1 MAEPLSSA
9 PPPAWHRHL
18 ARRAR
23 AIILRPKATWD
34 VIDGEAT
41 PPRDLFVY
49 FAMPLAAVGP
59 VAFFL
64 GGQIFGR
71 GDTVLGPVYRP
82 SLLNAVFAAILQYGF
97 ALIAVAALAIIIQTL
112 ARRFGGVPDQRQA
125 FKAAIYGST
134 AFWLA
139 GISQLIPA
147 LSALSIVGLYSLYLI
162 YIGLPKMMK
171 TPREQALI
179 YVIIVVI
186 AAIMVWIVAVI
197 LGAALTPRAVS

>member
-1 MAEPLSSA
+1 MTANDQRLNRNVIITCAVTGSGETAGKTP
-9 PPPAWHRHL
+9 HL
-18 ARRAR
+18 PVTPKEIAAASIEAAR
-23 AIILRPKATWD
+23 AGAAIAHIHVRDPETGA
-34 VIDGEAT
+34 
-41 PPRDLFVY
+41 PSRDLELFKEV
-49 FAMPLAAVGP
+49 VDR
-59 VAFFL
+59 
-64 GGQIFGR
+64 IR
-71 GDTVLGPVYRP
+71 EH
-82 SLLNAVFAAILQYGF
+82 
-97 ALIAVAALAIIIQTL
+97 VAALAIIIQTL

-139 GISQLIPA
+139 GIFQLIPA

-186 AAIMVWIVAVI
+186 AAIMVWIVAGT
-197 LGAALTPRAVS
+197 LGAALTPRAVI